1 MLVQKELKNAYIW
14 IPFPESIVLDK
25 SSISLTTIWQTEQLT
40 ATIEPTISDHS
51 ITWSSDDTTVAT
63 VSTTGLVT
71 CVTPWTCTITATTV
85 NRLTATCSVEQWW
98 QPWANTIAYYPLTST
113 ATVNDMSG
121 NNRNLT
127 NKWLTFWT
135 YDWVDCAYASWSS
148 YAYIT
153 SNPITWNS
161 LFTASIWCKMSNT
174 SWWKNSIAFWN
185 YWNNVS
191 FSIWVNG
198 TSLYTGWWNNDRD
211 TGYTMSTNTRTHTVV
226 THDNWTIKVY
236 VNGTLQ
242 YTSTVSF
249 SLSSTKTVIGA
260 WLLNYWD
267 KWSGYLSDA
276 IEETVVWTAQEVSD
290 YYNQTKSNYGL

>member
-1 MLVQKELKNAYIW
+1 MWVYLYPNNTEKPLKNAYIG
-14 IPFPESIVLDK
+14 EYQEK
-25 SSISLTTIWQTEQLT
+25 
-40 ATIEPTISDHS
+40 
-51 ITWSSDDTTVAT
+51 
-63 VSTTGLVT
+63 
-71 CVTPWTCTITATTV
+71 
-85 NRLTATCSVEQWW
+85 W
-98 QPWANTIAYYPLTST
+98 QPWANTIAYYPLNST
-113 ATVNDMSG
+113 TTVNDMSG

-127 NKWLTFWT
+127 NNWVQFWE

-148 YAYIT
+148 YAYII

-161 LFTASIWCKMSNT
+161 SFTASIWCKMSST

-185 YWNNVS
+185 SWNNVS

-198 TSLYTGWWNNDRD
+198 TSLYTGWWNNDRN

-242 YTSTVSF
+242 YTGTVSF
-249 SLSSTKTVIGA
+249 SLSNTKTVIGA
-260 WLLNYWD
+260 WLASYWD
-267 KWSGYLSDA
+267 KWEGYLSDA

-290 YYNQTKSNYGL
+290 YYNQTKWNYWL